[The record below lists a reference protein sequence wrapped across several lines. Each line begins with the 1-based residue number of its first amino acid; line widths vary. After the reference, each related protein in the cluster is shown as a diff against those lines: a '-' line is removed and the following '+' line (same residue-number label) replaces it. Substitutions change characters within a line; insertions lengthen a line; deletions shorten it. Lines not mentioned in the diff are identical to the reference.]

1 MAKVLVLLSTLL
13 TAVEPRTPF
22 ISVGVI
28 FVIMYAIV
36 ISMMLGLTV
45 NVSILYVIE
54 CSELL
59 IKSITLFS
67 SLC

>member
-54 CSELL
+54 CSELV